1 MNEFETLLNSVED
14 VKVRDVVKGEILSI
28 ENNQAQVAIVGTGV
42 EGVLTL
48 REITNDRDA
57 DINTFVKPGDV
68 LDLLVI
74 KQIVGK
80 EAEGA
85 NVYLLSLKRLEARK
99 AWTTLEGKE
108 GEIVT
113 VKVTKDVKGGLSVD
127 YNGVRG
133 FIPASMIDTYFV
145 KDTKKFVGEEIEAKI
160 IEVNA
165 ADSRFILSRRAVVEA
180 DALEAKKE
188 AFAQLQEGDIVEG
201 TVSRVTNF
209 GAFVDLGGI
218 DGLVHVSELSHN
230 HIKRPSDAVK
240 PGDQVQ
246 VKILKLDEEAGRLSL
261 SLKATQKGPWEEVEE
276 KAPVGSTVEGTVKR
290 LTDFGAFVELYPGVE
305 GLVHVSQISWERVEN
320 PKDVLKVGQVVAVKV
335 LDIKPEEE
343 RISLSMKALE
353 EAPERPARRNNENNS
368 ENGEKRERKPRAPR
382 KAAPKKDYELPETQ
396 EGFSLADFLGEDF
409 DINDL

>member
-14 VKVRDVVKGEILSI
+14 VKVRDVVKGEILTI
-28 ENNQAQVAIVGTGV
+28 ENGQATVAIVGTGV

-57 DINTFVKPGDV
+57 DINTFVKPGDI

-80 EAEGA
+80 DAEGA

-99 AWTTLEGKE
+99 AWTELEGKE
-108 GEIVT
+108 GEILT

-145 KDTKKFVGEEIEAKI
+145 KDTKKFVGQEIEAKI
-160 IEVNA
+160 IEINA
-165 ADSRFILSRRAVVEA
+165 SENRFILSRRAVVEA
-180 DALEAKKE
+180 ETIEMRKE
-188 AFAQLQEGDIVEG
+188 AFAQLNEGDIVEG

-230 HIKRPSDAVK
+230 RVKRPADVVK
-240 PGDQVQ
+240 PGDKVE

-261 SLKATQKGPWEEVEE
+261 SLKATQAGPWEQVEE

-290 LTDFGAFVELYPGVE
+290 LTDFGAFVELFPGVE

-320 PKDVLKVGQVVAVKV
+320 PKDVLKVGQVVNVKV
-335 LDIKPEEE
+335 LDVKPEEE
-343 RISLSMKALE
+343 RISLSIKALE
-353 EAPERPARRNNENNS
+353 EAPARPARNNED
-368 ENGEKRERKPRAPR
+368 GEKRDRKPRAPR
-382 KAAPKKDYELPETQ
+382 KAAKPSYDLPETQ

>member
-1 MNEFETLLNSVED
+1 M
-14 VKVRDVVKGEILSI
+14 
-28 ENNQAQVAIVGTGV
+28 
-42 EGVLTL
+42 
-48 REITNDRDA
+48 
-57 DINTFVKPGDV
+57 
-68 LDLLVI
+68 LVI

-80 EAEGA
+80 DAEGA

-99 AWTTLEGKE
+99 AWTELEGKE
-108 GEIVT
+108 GEILT

-145 KDTKKFVGEEIEAKI
+145 KDTKKFVGQEIEAKI
-160 IEVNA
+160 IEINA
-165 ADSRFILSRRAVVEA
+165 SENRFILSRRAVVEA
-180 DALEAKKE
+180 ETIEMRKE
-188 AFAQLQEGDIVEG
+188 AFAQLNEGDIVEG

-230 HIKRPSDAVK
+230 RVKRPSDVVK
-240 PGDQVQ
+240 PGDKVE

-261 SLKATQKGPWEEVEE
+261 SLKATQAGPWEQVEE

-290 LTDFGAFVELYPGVE
+290 LTDFGAFVELFPGVE

-320 PKDVLKVGQVVAVKV
+320 PKDVLKVGQVVNVKV
-335 LDIKPEEE
+335 LDVKPEEE
-343 RISLSMKALE
+343 RISLSIKALE
-353 EAPERPARRNNENNS
+353 EAPARPARNNED
-368 ENGEKRERKPRAPR
+368 GEKRDRKPRAPR
-382 KAAPKKDYELPETQ
+382 KAAKPSYDLPETQ

>member
-14 VKVRDVVKGEILSI
+14 VKVGEIVKGEILTV
-28 ENNQAQVAIVGTGV
+28 ENDQATVAIVGTGV

-48 REITNDRDA
+48 REITTDREA
-57 DINTFVKPGDV
+57 DINTFVKTGDI

-74 KQIVGK
+74 KQIVGR
-80 EAEGA
+80 ESEGA
-85 NVYLLSLKRLEARK
+85 NSYLLSLKRLEARK
-99 AWTTLEGKE
+99 AWTELEGKE

-133 FIPASMIDTYFV
+133 FIPASMIDTFFV
-145 KDTKKFVGEEIEAKI
+145 KDTKRFVGEEIEAKI
-160 IEVNA
+160 IEINA
-165 ADSRFILSRRAVVEA
+165 ADNRFILSRRAVVEA
-180 DALEAKKE
+180 EQIEMRKE

-230 HIKRPSDAVK
+230 RIKQASDAVK
-240 PGDQVQ
+240 PGDQVN

-261 SLKATQKGPWEEVEE
+261 SLKATQPGPWEQVEE
-276 KAPVGSTVEGTVKR
+276 KAPIGSTVEGKVKR
-290 LTDFGAFVELYPGVE
+290 LTDFGAFVEILPGVE

-320 PKDVLKVGQVVAVKV
+320 PRDVLKTGQIVNVKV

-343 RISLSMKALE
+343 RISLSIKALE
-353 EAPERPARRNNENNS
+353 EAPERPARNNNNGG
-368 ENGEKRERKPRAPR
+368 NNNNDRKPRAPR
-382 KAAPKKDYELPETQ
+382 KAAKPSYDLPETQ

>member
-14 VKVRDVVKGEILSI
+14 VKVRDVVKGEILTI
-28 ENNQAQVAIVGTGV
+28 ENGQATVAIVGTGV

-57 DINTFVKPGDV
+57 DINTFVKPGDI

-80 EAEGA
+80 DAEGA

-99 AWTTLEGKE
+99 AWTELEGKE
-108 GEIVT
+108 GEILT

-145 KDTKKFVGEEIEAKI
+145 KDTKKFVGQEIEAKI
-160 IEVNA
+160 IEINA
-165 ADSRFILSRRAVVEA
+165 SENRFILSRRAVVEA
-180 DALEAKKE
+180 ETIEMRKE
-188 AFAQLQEGDIVEG
+188 AFAQLNEGDIVEG

-230 HIKRPSDAVK
+230 RVKRPSDVVK
-240 PGDQVQ
+240 PGDKVE

-261 SLKATQKGPWEEVEE
+261 SLKATQAGPWEQVEE

-290 LTDFGAFVELYPGVE
+290 LTDFGAFVELFPGVE

-320 PKDVLKVGQVVAVKV
+320 PKDVLKVGQVVNVKV
-335 LDIKPEEE
+335 LDVKPEEE
-343 RISLSMKALE
+343 RISLSIKALE
-353 EAPERPARRNNENNS
+353 EAPARNNED
-368 ENGEKRERKPRAPR
+368 GEKRDRKPRAPR
-382 KAAPKKDYELPETQ
+382 KAAKPSYDLPETQ

>member
-14 VKVRDVVKGEILSI
+14 VKVRDVVKGEILTI
-28 ENNQAQVAIVGTGV
+28 ENGQATVAIVGTGV

-57 DINTFVKPGDV
+57 DINTFVKPGDI

-80 EAEGA
+80 DAEGA

-99 AWTTLEGKE
+99 AWTELEGKE
-108 GEIVT
+108 GEILT

-165 ADSRFILSRRAVVEA
+165 SENRFILSRKAVVEKSA
-180 DALEAKKE
+180 AAARKE
-188 AFAQLQEGDIVEG
+188 VFEKIEEGSVVEG
-201 TVSRVTNF
+201 TVARLTDF
-209 GAFVDLGGI
+209 GAFVDLGGV
-218 DGLVHVSELSHN
+218 DGLVHVTELAHGRVRNPKDVVSVGDKIN
-230 HIKRPSDAVK
+230 VKVLKVDEDANR
-240 PGDQVQ
+240 
-246 VKILKLDEEAGRLSL
+246 ISL
-261 SLKATQKGPWEEVEE
+261 SLKATAPGPWTDIEE
-276 KAPVGSTVEGTVKR
+276 KAAVGTVLDGTVKR
-290 LTDFGAFVELYPGVE
+290 LTDFGAFVEIFPGVE
-305 GLVHVSQISWERVEN
+305 GLVHISQISHTRVEN
-320 PKDVLKVGQVVAVKV
+320 PKDVLTAGQEVKVKV
-335 LDIKPEEE
+335 LDVKPEEE
-343 RISLSMKALE
+343 RVSLSIKALE
-353 EAPERPARRNNENNS
+353 EAPARAPREDSDNEGRS
-368 ENGEKRERKPRAPR
+368 ERKPRRNNNKR
-382 KAAPKKDYELPETQ
+382 KPQRDYELPETQ

-409 DINDL
+409 KLD

>member
-1 MNEFETLLNSVED
+1 M
-14 VKVRDVVKGEILSI
+14 
-28 ENNQAQVAIVGTGV
+28 
-42 EGVLTL
+42 
-48 REITNDRDA
+48 
-57 DINTFVKPGDV
+57 
-68 LDLLVI
+68 LVI

-99 AWTTLEGKE
+99 AWTQLEGKE

-165 ADSRFILSRRAVVEA
+165 SENRFILSRRAVVEA
-180 DALEAKKE
+180 EAIEMRKE

-218 DGLVHVSELSHN
+218 DGLVHVSELSHSR
-230 HIKRPSDAVK
+230 IKRPSDAVK
-240 PGDQVQ
+240 PGDVVN
-246 VKILKLDEEAGRLSL
+246 VKILKLDPEAGRLSL
-261 SLKATQKGPWEEVEE
+261 SLKATQPGPWEQVEE

-320 PKDVLKVGQVVAVKV
+320 PKDVLKVGQVVNVKV
-335 LDIKPEEE
+335 LDVKPAEE
-343 RISLSMKALE
+343 RISLSIKALE
-353 EAPERPARRNNENNS
+353 EAPARPARNNDNDGENVIANHVHHVKQLNLHTICLKHKKASHLLISSVKTSILTICKKNS
-368 ENGEKRERKPRAPR
+368 KISSKRPAGSFFVHISSQTSF
-382 KAAPKKDYELPETQ
+382 ELSEI
-396 EGFSLADFLGEDF
+396 FA
-409 DINDL
+409 II

>member
-14 VKVRDVVKGEILSI
+14 VKVRDVVKGEILTI
-28 ENNQAQVAIVGTGV
+28 ENGQATVAIVGTGV

-57 DINTFVKPGDV
+57 DINTFVKPGDI

-80 EAEGA
+80 DAEGA

-99 AWTTLEGKE
+99 AWTELEGKE
-108 GEIVT
+108 GEVVT

-145 KDTKKFVGEEIEAKI
+145 KDTKKFVGQEIEAKI
-160 IEVNA
+160 IEINA
-165 ADSRFILSRRAVVEA
+165 AENRFILSRRAVVEA
-180 DALEAKKE
+180 ENIEMRKE
-188 AFAQLQEGDIVEG
+188 AFAQLNEGDIVEG

-230 HIKRPSDAVK
+230 RVKRPADVVK
-240 PGDQVQ
+240 PGDKVE

-261 SLKATQKGPWEEVEE
+261 SLKATQAGPWEQVEE

-290 LTDFGAFVELYPGVE
+290 LTDFGAFVELFPGVE
-305 GLVHVSQISWERVEN
+305 GLVHVSQISWDRVEN
-320 PKDVLKVGQVVAVKV
+320 PKDVLKVGQVVNVKV
-335 LDIKPEEE
+335 LDVKPEEE
-343 RISLSMKALE
+343 RISLSIKALE
-353 EAPERPARRNNENNS
+353 EAPARPARNNE
-368 ENGEKRERKPRAPR
+368 
-382 KAAPKKDYELPETQ
+382 
-396 EGFSLADFLGEDF
+396 
-409 DINDL
+409 

>member
-1 MNEFETLLNSVED
+1 
-14 VKVRDVVKGEILSI
+14 
-28 ENNQAQVAIVGTGV
+28 
-42 EGVLTL
+42 
-48 REITNDRDA
+48 
-57 DINTFVKPGDV
+57 
-68 LDLLVI
+68 
-74 KQIVGK
+74 
-80 EAEGA
+80 
-85 NVYLLSLKRLEARK
+85 LLSLKRLEARK
-99 AWTTLEGKE
+99 AWTQLEGKE

-165 ADSRFILSRRAVVEA
+165 SENRFILSRRAVVEA
-180 DALEAKKE
+180 EAIEMRKE

-218 DGLVHVSELSHN
+218 DGLVHVSELSHSRV
-230 HIKRPSDAVK
+230 KRPSDAVK
-240 PGDQVQ
+240 PGDVVN
-246 VKILKLDEEAGRLSL
+246 VKILKLDPEAGRLSL
-261 SLKATQKGPWEEVEE
+261 SLKATQPGPWEQVEE

-320 PKDVLKVGQVVAVKV
+320 PKDVLKVGQVVNVKV
-335 LDIKPEEE
+335 LDVKPAEE
-343 RISLSMKALE
+343 RISLSIKALE
-353 EAPERPARRNNENNS
+353 EAPARPARNNDND
-368 ENGEKRERKPRAPR
+368 GEKRDRKPRAPR
-382 KAAPKKDYELPETQ
+382 KSAKPSYDLPETQ

>member
-14 VKVRDVVKGEILSI
+14 VKVRDVVKGEILTI
-28 ENNQAQVAIVGTGV
+28 ENGQATVAIVGTGV

-57 DINTFVKPGDV
+57 DINTFVKPGDI

-80 EAEGA
+80 DAEGA

-99 AWTTLEGKE
+99 AWTELEGKE
-108 GEIVT
+108 GEVVT

-145 KDTKKFVGEEIEAKI
+145 KDTKKFVGQEIEAKI
-160 IEVNA
+160 IEINA
-165 ADSRFILSRRAVVEA
+165 AENRFILSRRAVVEA
-180 DALEAKKE
+180 ENIEMRKE
-188 AFAQLQEGDIVEG
+188 AFAQLNEGDIVEG

-230 HIKRPSDAVK
+230 RVKRPADVVK
-240 PGDQVQ
+240 PGDKVE

-261 SLKATQKGPWEEVEE
+261 SLKATQAGPWEQVEE

-290 LTDFGAFVELYPGVE
+290 LTDFGAFVELFLGVE
-305 GLVHVSQISWERVEN
+305 GLVHVSQISWDRVEN
-320 PKDVLKVGQVVAVKV
+320 PKDVLKVGQVVNVKV
-335 LDIKPEEE
+335 LDVKPEEE
-343 RISLSMKALE
+343 RISLSIKALE
-353 EAPERPARRNNENNS
+353 EAPARPARNNED
-368 ENGEKRERKPRAPR
+368 GEKRERKPRAPR
-382 KAAPKKDYELPETQ
+382 KAAKPSYDLPETQ

>member
-14 VKVRDVVKGEILSI
+14 VKVRDVVKGEILSVDQD
-28 ENNQAQVAIVGTGV
+28 QATVAIVGTGV

-48 REITNDRDA
+48 REITSDRDA
-57 DINTFVKPGDV
+57 DINTFVKTGDV

-80 EAEGA
+80 ESEGA

-99 AWTTLEGKE
+99 AWTELEGHE
-108 GEIVT
+108 GDIVT

-145 KDTKKFVGEEIEAKI
+145 KDTKKFVGEDIEAKI

-165 ADSRFILSRRAVVEA
+165 ADNRFILSRRAVVEA
-180 DALEAKKE
+180 ESIELRKE

-218 DGLVHVSELSHN
+218 DGLVHVSELSHS
-230 HIKRPSDAVK
+230 RVK
-240 PGDQVQ
+240 NPADVVTPGDKVN

-261 SLKATQKGPWEEVEE
+261 SLKATLPGPWDDIED
-276 KAPVGSTVEGTVKR
+276 KAPVGSTLDGTVKR
-290 LTDFGAFVELYPGVE
+290 LTDFGAFVEIFPGVE

-320 PKDVLKVGQVVAVKV
+320 PKDALKVGQEVKVKV
-335 LDIKPEEE
+335 LDVKPADE
-343 RISLSMKALE
+343 RISLSIKALQ
-353 EAPERPARRNNENNS
+353 EAPARAEGSND
-368 ENGEKRERKPRAPR
+368 EKRDRKPRAPR
-382 KAAPKKDYELPETQ
+382 REAKPSFDLPETQ
-396 EGFSLADFLGEDF
+396 DGFSLADVLGEDF
-409 DINDL
+409 DINKL

>member
-14 VKVRDVVKGEILSI
+14 VKVRDVVKGEILTI
-28 ENNQAQVAIVGTGV
+28 ENGQATVAIVGTGV

-57 DINTFVKPGDV
+57 DINTFVKPGDI

-80 EAEGA
+80 DAEGA

-99 AWTTLEGKE
+99 AWTELEGKE
-108 GEIVT
+108 GEILT

-145 KDTKKFVGEEIEAKI
+145 KDTKKFVGQEIEAKI
-160 IEVNA
+160 IEINA
-165 ADSRFILSRRAVVEA
+165 SENRFILSRRAVVEA
-180 DALEAKKE
+180 ETIEMRKE
-188 AFAQLQEGDIVEG
+188 AFAQLNEGDIVEG

-218 DGLVHVSELSHN
+218 DGLVHVSELSHSRV
-230 HIKRPSDAVK
+230 KRPSDVVK
-240 PGDQVQ
+240 PGDKVE

-261 SLKATQKGPWEEVEE
+261 SLKATQAGPWEQVEE

-290 LTDFGAFVELYPGVE
+290 LTDFGAFVELFPGVE

-320 PKDVLKVGQVVAVKV
+320 PKDVLKVGQVVNVKV
-335 LDIKPEEE
+335 LDVKPEEE
-343 RISLSMKALE
+343 RISLSIKALE
-353 EAPERPARRNNENNS
+353 EAPARPARNNED
-368 ENGEKRERKPRAPR
+368 GEKRDRKPRAPR
-382 KAAPKKDYELPETQ
+382 KAAKPSYDLPETQ

>member
-14 VKVRDVVKGEILSI
+14 VKVRDVVKGEILSV
-28 ENNQAQVAIVGTGV
+28 EGDQASVAIVGTGV

-57 DINTFVKPGDV
+57 DINTFVKAGDV

-80 EAEGA
+80 DSEGA
-85 NVYLLSLKRLEARK
+85 NTYLLSLKRLEARK
-99 AWTTLEGKE
+99 AWTELEGHE
-108 GEIVT
+108 GDIVT

-145 KDTKKFVGEEIEAKI
+145 KDTKKFVGEDIEAKI

-165 ADSRFILSRRAVVEA
+165 SDNRFILSRRAVVEA
-180 DALEAKKE
+180 ETIELRKE

-201 TVSRVTNF
+201 TVSRITNF

-218 DGLVHVSELSHN
+218 DGLVHVSELSHGRVT
-230 HIKRPSDAVK
+230 KPSDVVTA
-240 PGDQVQ
+240 GDKVN

-261 SLKATQKGPWEEVEE
+261 SLKATLPGPWDEVEE
-276 KAPVGSTVEGTVKR
+276 KAPVGSTVEGKVKR

-320 PKDVLKVGQVVAVKV
+320 PKDVLKVGQIVNVKV
-335 LDIKPEEE
+335 LDVKPEEE
-343 RISLSMKALE
+343 RISLSIKALE
-353 EAPERPARRNNENNS
+353 EAPARSERSNNGGNN
-368 ENGEKRERKPRAPR
+368 NGGERKSRAPR
-382 KAAPKKDYELPETQ
+382 KAAKPSYDLPETQ
-396 EGFSLADFLGEDF
+396 EGFSLGDILGENF